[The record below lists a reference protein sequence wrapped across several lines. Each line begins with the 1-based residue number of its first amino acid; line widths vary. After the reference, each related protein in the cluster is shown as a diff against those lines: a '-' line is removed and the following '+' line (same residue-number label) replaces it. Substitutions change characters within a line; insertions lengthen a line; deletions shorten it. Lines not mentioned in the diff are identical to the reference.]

1 MDELK
6 RILNDIL
13 LKSLDIRPEVQWLQ
27 EQHLLF
33 MKKNGLTTKRDADT
47 LLYEKMYA
55 ALPEQDSQI
64 TKIRFWRTGHH
75 VPSDRTQLLMFGKA
89 LGLSSD
95 NQQYLLQVYADRSDL
110 VFDASSADSA
120 LYQERCRIM
129 DGMVREY
136 LSKLHPM
143 EWRKYGILSKDP
155 LPSLRHIYFSQA
167 CEYTFRSAESDPRQ
181 ISRMTSI
188 SYGSELLKNIK
199 LFGEIPRK
207 TMIRHILI
215 MCIPFVNERVI
226 NMYLSSFGYCPLHA
240 EHTLTS
246 GERFDAMLLQIL
258 ALYKDRCLH
267 KSPEECRRWLQEAFR
282 YTDQYL
288 RTQGQNRLRPF
299 FLKLWKRKRPES

>member
-1 MDELK
+1 T
-6 RILNDIL
+6 
-13 LKSLDIRPEVQWLQ
+13 
-27 EQHLLF
+27 F
-33 MKKNGLTTKRDADT
+33 
-47 LLYEKMYA
+47 LYEKMYA

-64 TKIRFWRTGHH
+64 TKVRFWRTGHH

-89 LGLSSD
+89 LGLNGD
-95 NQQYLLQVYADRSDL
+95 DQQYLLQVYADRSDL

-129 DGMVREY
+129 DTMIGEY

-143 EWRKYGILSKDP
+143 ERRKYGISSEDP

-167 CEYTFRSAESDPRQ
+167 CEYTFRSAEADTRQ

-188 SYGSELLKNIK
+188 SYGSEFLKNTK
-199 LFGEIPRK
+199 LLGEIPRK

-215 MCIPFVNERVI
+215 MCIPYINERVI
-226 NMYLSSFGYCPLHA
+226 NTYLSAFGYCPLHV
-240 EHTLTS
+240 EHTLTG

-258 ALYKDRCLH
+258 ALYRARCLH

-282 YTDQYL
+282 FTDQYL
-288 RTQGQNRLRPF
+288 RAQGQNRLRPF
-299 FLKLWKRKRPES
+299 FFKTLEKKET